1 VQLKNKILGK
11 TMSHS
16 DEKLEKDDQESL
28 SGDEIDKFDGFY
40 FVPDYDDY
48 DEIYKLAFFKFKD
61 EWTMAKP
68 IEKSEM
74 GYKYHMAFFRE
85 DENGVPSF
93 DDAFEAILSD
103 PLVYIKNL
111 VGSGLSG
118 CIVKKTEQSENWW
131 TEYLDFITNG
141 TFKKKVNEALK
152 SIAE

>member
-1 VQLKNKILGK
+1 
-11 TMSHS
+11 MPPS
-16 DEKLEKDDQESL
+16 DEKVQQIESGTI
-28 SGDEIDKFDGFY
+28 SGDEMSKFDGFY

-48 DEIYKLAFFKFKD
+48 DENYKLAFFNFKE

-85 DENGVPSF
+85 DEEGMPQF

-103 PLVYIKNL
+103 PIVYIKNL

-118 CIVKKTEQSENWW
+118 CIVKKTEHS
-131 TEYLDFITNG
+131 
-141 TFKKKVNEALK
+141 
-152 SIAE
+152 